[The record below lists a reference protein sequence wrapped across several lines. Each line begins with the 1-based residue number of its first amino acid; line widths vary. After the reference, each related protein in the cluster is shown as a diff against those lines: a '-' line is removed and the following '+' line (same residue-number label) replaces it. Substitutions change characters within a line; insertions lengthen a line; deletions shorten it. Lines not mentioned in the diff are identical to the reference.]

1 VDVSA
6 LLATF
11 PPDSPRFGA
20 SGIGVPAPVAGVV
33 EALGGVSLSG
43 GMYRVFD
50 AEGVRQWTSVAADGF
65 PTYRDR
71 ATVFAADWLGRLLAA
86 DAARRDGA
94 GRELVVMLEPG
105 TAEVLEVPCT
115 VEAVHTSELLE
126 AADALV
132 AAPFYEQ
139 WRAATGD
146 TVPLTPA
153 ECVGYRVPLFLGGAD
168 TIENVERGDME
179 VYWSLSAQAAA
190 QAASRPEGTPISSVS
205 ASPKSRRLWRR

>member
-1 VDVSA
+1 MDVSA

-11 PPDSPRFGA
+11 PPDSPHPGA
-20 SGIGVPAPVAGVV
+20 NGGSAPATVAGVLK
-33 EALGGVSLSG
+33 ALGGVSLSG
-43 GMYRVFD
+43 GLYRVFD
-50 AEGVRQWTSVAADGF
+50 AEGVRHWTSVAADGF
-65 PTYRDR
+65 PTYRGR
-71 ATVFAADWLGRLLAA
+71 VTVFAADWLGRLLAA
-86 DAARRDGA
+86 DAARRDGE
-94 GRELVVMLEPG
+94 GRELVLMLEPG

-146 TVPLTPA
+146 TAPLTLA

-168 TIENVERGDME
+168 TVENLERGNME
-179 VYWSLSAQAAA
+179 VYWSLLAQAAA
-190 QAASRPEGTPISSVS
+190 QSAALPEGTSISSVS